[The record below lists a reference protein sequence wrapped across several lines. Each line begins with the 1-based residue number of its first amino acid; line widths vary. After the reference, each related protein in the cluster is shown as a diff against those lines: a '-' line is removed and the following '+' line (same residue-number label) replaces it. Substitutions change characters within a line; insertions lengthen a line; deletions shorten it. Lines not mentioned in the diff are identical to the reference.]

1 MVRQAN
7 GAFRLM
13 GNISTAD
20 LLLGQPADIE
30 RQVFANLEAGVDIIS
45 PGCAISPRCP
55 NVNLRAMV
63 EAVLKWHQSRA

>member
-1 MVRQAN
+1 MVREAA

-13 GNISTAD
+13 GNVSTAD
-20 LLLGQPADIE
+20 LMMGQPADIE
-30 RQVFANLEAGVDIIS
+30 AQVFANLEAGVDIIS

-63 EAVLKWHQSRA
+63 DAVIEWHRAHP